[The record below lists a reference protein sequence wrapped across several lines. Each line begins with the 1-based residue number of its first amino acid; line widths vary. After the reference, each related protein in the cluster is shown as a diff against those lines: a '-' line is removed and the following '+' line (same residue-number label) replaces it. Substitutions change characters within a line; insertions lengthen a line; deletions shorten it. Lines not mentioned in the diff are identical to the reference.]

1 MLHSSPQPAQGFS
14 GIAHPLPGKAEGT
27 ANGSGW
33 RQSRSPEILH
43 IQQNRTRG
51 EEAKQRRTHKKKEK
65 KEKKKKPVAFQK
77 DVAITSVC
85 ALQKLFKIMRT
96 FCFISRI
103 WISFS

>member
-1 MLHSSPQPAQGFS
+1 MLE
-14 GIAHPLPGKAEGT
+14 K
-27 ANGSGW
+27 
-33 RQSRSPEILH
+33 
-43 IQQNRTRG
+43 
-51 EEAKQRRTHKKKEK
+51 KRRKKKRK
-65 KEKKKKPVAFQK
+65 KREEKKKKPVAFQK

>member
-1 MLHSSPQPAQGFS
+1 MLE
-14 GIAHPLPGKAEGT
+14 KKK
-27 ANGSGW
+27 
-33 RQSRSPEILH
+33 
-43 IQQNRTRG
+43 
-51 EEAKQRRTHKKKEK
+51 EEKKKEK